1 MITTDIYTFS
11 INSDGNHCLEHHG
24 VKGQKWGVLD
34 RSVYVPVGPRS
45 RPNTYGSLGPKPR
58 TNSYSSLGPKPRT
71 RSQKEVNKQ
80 RTDDGRKWLISLGL
94 GLGIAGTAYALYKG
108 GSALAQRSDVARR
121 YLSRARVMDYNK
133 KIARG
138 SNYISKQAYKDYR
151 KRRQKESMK
160 YLKYLLT
167 GKY

>member
-1 MITTDIYTFS
+1 MITADIYTFS
-11 INSDGNHCLEHHG
+11 IDSDGNHCLEHHG

-34 RSVYVPVGPRS
+34 RSIYVPVGPRS
-45 RPNTYGSLGPKPR
+45 RSNTYGSLGPNPR
-58 TNSYSSLGPKPRT
+58 K
-71 RSQKEVNKQ
+71 RSNKEDNKN
-80 RTDDGRKWLISLGL
+80 RIDNGRKWLIGLGL
-94 GLGIAGTAYALYKG
+94 GLGIAGTAYVLNRG
-108 GSALAQRSDVARR
+108 GAKLAQRSDVTRR
-121 YLSRARVMDYNK
+121 YLNRARVMDYNK

>member
-11 INSDGNHCLEHHG
+11 IDSDGNHCLEHHG

-34 RSVYVPVGPRS
+34 RSVYVPVGPR
-45 RPNTYGSLGPKPR
+45 
-58 TNSYSSLGPKPRT
+58 T

-80 RTDDGRKWLISLGL
+80 RTDNGRKWLIGLGL
-94 GLGIAGTAYALYKG
+94 GLGVAGTAYTLYKG
-108 GSALAQRSDVARR
+108 GSALARRSDVTRR
-121 YLSRARVMDYNK
+121 YLNRARVMDYNK

>member
-11 INSDGNHCLEHHG
+11 IDSDGNHCLEHHG
-24 VKGQKWGVLD
+24 VKGQKWGVID
-34 RSVYVPVGPRS
+34 RSAYVPVGNRRQRIFNAPSGKAPVKR
-45 RPNTYGSLGPKPR
+45 K
-58 TNSYSSLGPKPRT
+58 
-71 RSQKEVNKQ
+71 KQ
-80 RTDDGRKWLISLGL
+80 TSAQTKTDNGRKWLIGLGL
-94 GLGIAGTAYALYKG
+94 GLGIAGAAYALNRG
-108 GSALAQRSDVARR
+108 GAKLSQRSDVARR
-121 YLSRARVMDYNK
+121 YLNRARVMDYNK